1 MATITPTLTVSLTGS
16 RQNAADL
23 ETANVTLSKII
34 TNALTNGVGLNQ
46 VDLLW
51 SDTRTLDASTSE
63 DIDLA
68 GVLTDAAFGTTLT
81 FARIKAILI
90 YNKLAANKRLS
101 IGGAASNAFVNWV
114 GDASDVINVDPGG
127 TFLLIN
133 PTATGY
139 AVTASTGDILKITN
153 ASGGATTYDIFIL
166 GASS

>member
-23 ETANVTLSKII
+23 ETANVTLLKII
-34 TNALTNGVGLNQ
+34 ATALTNGVGLNQ
-46 VDLLW
+46 VDLMW
-51 SDTRTLDASTSE
+51 SDTRTLNASTSE

-68 GVLTDAAFGTTLT
+68 GALTDAAFGATLT
-81 FARIKAILI
+81 FARVKAIII
-90 YNKLAANKRLS
+90 YSKLAANKRLS
-101 IGGAASNAFVNWV
+101 VGGAASNAFINWV

-127 TFLLIN
+127 CFVLIN

-139 AVTASTGDILKITN
+139 AVTADTGDILKITN
-153 ASGGATTYDIFIL
+153 ASGGASTYDIIIL